1 MMGSSTF
8 RPQGHLQVKLDAN
21 GRTRAYWAFWRD
33 ENDKK
38 HGRRLGP
45 AHVRDAGRR
54 TAGGA
59 VIWRAGYGEKPSADY
74 LTPEEA
80 GERLEDILAELRASV
95 EDDEPEQGVGTLRQA
110 CEGWLAER
118 MEEKGLKRLTIAGY
132 EDMFERPYRDHGA
145 DTPVSDFADGRLR
158 AYFADFRAYKVVGEK
173 KAREAKA
180 EGKEVRRVEVTRWTA
195 QPPGSAAVEVKTQ
208 DEAVRIASELPGTW
222 KHRRRGCYRVVPLNA
237 KRPKRVSHATA
248 TQRQAE
254 GWTIARRTTKPWMLI
269 APAATQTR
277 NAYRDISHA
286 VFDFCVRRNW
296 LPTNPLDGVKRTS
309 KKQERLRVLRRDD
322 FYDRKE
328 VDRLLAHAPSVRE
341 EAAWLLGADAR
352 FRLPGEALG
361 LTKGA
366 VDFVAKVIRVHDNW
380 VRGASDTT
388 KTSDSIAIPSE
399 HWT

>member
-8 RPQGHLQVKLDAN
+8 RPQGHLQVKLEAN

-38 HGRRLGP
+38 HGRRLGPAHVRDAGRRTAGGARLSRARAENDKKQGRRLGP

-95 EDDEPEQGVGTLRQA
+95 EDDEPEQGGGTLRQA

-118 MEEKGLKRLTIAGY
+118 MEEKGLKRSTIAGY
-132 EDMFERPYRDHGA
+132 EDMFERLYRDHGA
-145 DTPVSDFADGRLR
+145 ETPVSDFADGRLR

-222 KHRRRGCYRVVPLNA
+222 KHRRRGC
-237 KRPKRVSHATA
+237 
-248 TQRQAE
+248 
-254 GWTIARRTTKPWMLI
+254 
-269 APAATQTR
+269 
-277 NAYRDISHA
+277 
-286 VFDFCVRRNW
+286 
-296 LPTNPLDGVKRTS
+296 
-309 KKQERLRVLRRDD
+309 
-322 FYDRKE
+322 
-328 VDRLLAHAPSVRE
+328 
-341 EAAWLLGADAR
+341 
-352 FRLPGEALG
+352 
-361 LTKGA
+361 
-366 VDFVAKVIRVHDNW
+366 
-380 VRGASDTT
+380 
-388 KTSDSIAIPSE
+388 
-399 HWT
+399 